1 MQALNQRVKLAG
13 LDFDAL
19 TERQAVQHI
28 IDASLAGEGGWVVTP
43 NVDICRNTGRDP
55 ELRSL
60 IQTATLTVA
69 DGMPLVWAARLGG
82 HPLPERVAGGSLI
95 FSLSEAAAQHGR
107 SIYLLGGDY
116 EVPYRAAARLRRR
129 YPDLTVVGADAPPFG
144 FDNDTAVLDTIRT
157 RLTAAAPHIVFVGL
171 GFPKQEKL
179 INLFAL
185 ALPGTWF
192 IGCGAAIPYAAGTL
206 RRAPQWMRRSG
217 LSWLFRLMNEPQRL
231 FRRYLIRDL
240 PYTVRLLLGAA
251 LRRRGA
257 RPDEGTVSPAPAGSA
272 RAGRGA

>member
-19 TERQAVQHI
+19 SEHQAVQHI
-28 IDASLAGEGGWVVTP
+28 INASLAGEGGWVVTP
-43 NVDICRNTGRDP
+43 NVDICRHTGRDP

-82 HPLPERVAGGSLI
+82 QPLPERVAGGSLI

-107 SIYLLGGDY
+107 SVYLLGGEY
-116 EVPYRAAARLRRR
+116 EVPYRAAVRLRRR

-144 FDNDTAVLDTIRT
+144 FDADAAVIDTIRT
-157 RLTAAAPHIVFVGL
+157 RLAAAAPHIVFVGL

-179 INLFAL
+179 IDLFAL
-185 ALPGTWF
+185 TFPGTWF

-217 LSWLFRLMNEPQRL
+217 LSWLFRLMNEPHRL
-231 FRRYLIRDL
+231 FRRYLVRDL
-240 PYTVRLLLGAA
+240 PYTIRLLLAA
-251 LRRRGA
+251 VFRRL
-257 RPDEGTVSPAPAGSA
+257 SAPN
-272 RAGRGA
+272 R